1 MVRLGMNTAL
11 QYRDLFHALSWSP
24 LKLRVLIRHTEE
36 IPWLSSSTVGIC
48 RSCGMVIMYPME
60 LRGTNPRVWAE
71 RTVIR
76 KPWRTRRMRRRESLL
91 KNDRADFL
99 LFSGSEM
106 EMVREVGNLRY

>member
-1 MVRLGMNTAL
+1 M
-11 QYRDLFHALSWSP
+11 
-24 LKLRVLIRHTEE
+24 
-36 IPWLSSSTVGIC
+36 
-48 RSCGMVIMYPME
+48 
-60 LRGTNPRVWAE
+60 NPRVWAE